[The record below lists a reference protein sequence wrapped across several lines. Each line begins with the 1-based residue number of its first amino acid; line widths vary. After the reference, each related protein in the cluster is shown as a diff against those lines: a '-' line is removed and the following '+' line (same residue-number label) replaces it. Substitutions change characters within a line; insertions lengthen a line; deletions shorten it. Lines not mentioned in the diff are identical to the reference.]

1 MTHVFSPI
9 GAKYWLAGLK
19 TNRVDLSPQLLANHG
34 YRNEYSI
41 LPQYRAAAFSR
52 LRAGTHEIMKVRI
65 ACSL

>member
-1 MTHVFSPI
+1 MTPVFSPMA
-9 GAKYWLAGLK
+9 AKYWWADLK
-19 TNRVDLSPQLLANHG
+19 TNRVDLSPQLLASHG

-52 LRAGTHEIMKVRI
+52 LGAGTHEIMKAWV

>member
-1 MTHVFSPI
+1 MTDVSSPI
-9 GAKYWLAGLK
+9 AAKYWLAGLK
-19 TNRVDLSPQLLANHG
+19 TNRVDLSPQLLASHG

-52 LRAGTHEIMKVRI
+52 LRAGTHEIMKVRL

>member
-1 MTHVFSPI
+1 MTHAFSPI
-9 GAKYWLAGLK
+9 ATKYWLAGLK
-19 TNRVDLSPQLLANHG
+19 ANRVDLSPQLLASHG

-41 LPQYRAAAFSR
+41 LPQYCAAAFSR